1 MKHESTSKLTAQFE
15 AISEY
20 LLFSLYFIIL
30 LYMRNKREM
39 RLTHFLIVFVCL
51 YSIAG

>member
-20 LLFSLYFIIL
+20 LLFSLFFIIL
-30 LYMRNKREM
+30 LYIFEKQ
-39 RLTHFLIVFVCL
+39 
-51 YSIAG
+51 A